1 LQSGGRLT
9 LMHEAITTF
18 LLYSFLLIYHGENLI
33 MNEAKYI
40 YMDGEFVAW
49 ADAKVHIL
57 THTLHYGNAV
67 FEGTRAY
74 QTEDGLAI
82 YRLEDH
88 TKRLYNS
95 AKIVAIKPNIEY
107 SALVQA
113 HIDLLK
119 MNDFKENVY
128 IRPLVYL
135 GYGQMGIY
143 HKNVPVNT
151 SIAAWEWGAY
161 LGDEGL
167 ANGIDCCTS
176 SITRNPNRST
186 FGKAKAAA
194 NYLNSQMAKY
204 EAIENGFE
212 EALML
217 DENGFIAE
225 GTGECIFV
233 VRDGVLISPPNDN
246 SLESITQ
253 NTILQL
259 ADEMK
264 IKIER
269 RNITRDEIYISD
281 EVFLTGTAAEV
292 TPVKTLDHRTI
303 GEGSRGPVTKRLQEA
318 YFDVVYG
325 RNPKYKHY
333 LTYI

>member
-1 LQSGGRLT
+1 
-9 LMHEAITTF
+9 
-18 LLYSFLLIYHGENLI
+18 

-40 YMDGEFVAW
+40 WMDGVMTPWHE
-49 ADAKVHIL
+49 AKVHIL

-74 QTEDGLAI
+74 QTADGLAI
-82 YRLEDH
+82 FKLEQH
-88 TKRLYNS
+88 CRRLYNS
-95 AKIVAIKPNIEY
+95 AKIVAIVPNIDYET
-107 SALVQA
+107 VKQA
-113 HIDLLK
+113 HIDLLRK
-119 MNDFKENVY
+119 NDFQGNVY
-128 IRPLVYL
+128 LRPLIYL

-151 SIAAWEWGAY
+151 SISAWEWGAY
-161 LGDEGL
+161 LGADGL
-167 ANGIDCCTS
+167 EKGITTCTS

-204 EAIENGFE
+204 EAVENGFD

-225 GTGECIFV
+225 GTGECIFI
-233 VRDGVLISPPNDN
+233 VRDGILISPPNDN

-253 NTILQL
+253 ATILEL
-259 ADEMK
+259 AQEMGLE
-264 IKIER
+264 IER
-269 RNITRDEIYISD
+269 RNITRDEIYIAD
-281 EVFLTGTAAEV
+281 ELFLTGTAAEV
-292 TPVKTLDHRTI
+292 TPVKSFDHREI
-303 GEGSRGPVTKRLQEA
+303 GNGSRGPITKKLQEA
-318 YFDVVYG
+318 YFDVVFG